1 MTTFASLTR
10 DVIVVKIGG
19 GKGVNM
25 ARCVAD
31 VAQLAQTHAVV
42 IVHGVSDALNRLC
55 EARGVP
61 VRTITSPNGHT
72 SRYTD
77 TLTRDLF
84 VEAAQSVSAQLI
96 SALEAHGIPA
106 RSVPNALQGERKAAI
121 RGLVNGRVVMIRDDY
136 SGSITGVDSAPL
148 YAALNAGAVAVV
160 PPYASSSDGYLNV
173 DGDRAGAIVAGAVG
187 ANDYIILSNVRGLY
201 RDINDE
207 TSLIRS
213 VPTQELERV
222 MDYAQGRM
230 KRKVLGAQE
239 ALEAG
244 VRRVIIA
251 DGRVDAPLALALQ
264 GNGTIFGHA
273 LN

>member
-1 MTTFASLTR
+1 MSIIQTPTR
-10 DVIVVKIGG
+10 EVIVVKIGG

-25 ARCVAD
+25 AQCVAD

-42 IVHGVSDALNRLC
+42 IVHGVSDAMNTLC

-77 TLTRDLF
+77 AQTRDLF
-84 VEAAQSVSAQLI
+84 VEAAQSVSASLI
-96 SALEAHGIPA
+96 HALEAHGIRA
-106 RSVPNALQGERKAAI
+106 QSVPNALHGERKTAI
-121 RGLVNGRVVMIRDDY
+121 RGIVNGRAVMIRDDY
-136 SGSITGVDSAPL
+136 SGSITGADSAPL
-148 YAALNAGAVAVV
+148 WATLEAGMVAVV
-160 PPYASSSDGYLNV
+160 PPYATSPDGYLNV
-173 DGDRAGAIVAGAVG
+173 DGDRAGAVVAGALG
-187 ANDYIILSNVRGLY
+187 AHDYIILSNVRGLY
-201 RDINDE
+201 RDIHDE
-207 TSLIRS
+207 TSLIRT
-213 VPTQELERV
+213 VQTQELERV

-244 VRRVIIA
+244 VQRVIIA

-264 GNGTIFGHA
+264 GGGTIFGQWV
-273 LN
+273 